1 MPTEQIIARIRR
13 ALLLDQTAF
22 EEARD
27 DATFTPFA
35 AALAAIAVLIG
46 GLGAWLWSAAVLE
59 DTPDGFFVDAVIL
72 GVIFLILL
80 WAAGLAVMYLVLT
93 QVYREEATPDALLR
107 VAALGHLPF
116 VVSFFVFIP
125 GIGFGFGLLA
135 IAAMFF
141 YTIYGL
147 RAAFPAIDPLRVMI
161 AVVAGFAVWA
171 MILPLLSSPGD
182 AFTPGTFVYEWTE
195 DVVEDISAG
204 SAGPG
209 DVGGA
214 AGEYL
219 DCIQNADTA
228 EELQQCADQLQ

>member
-46 GLGAWLWSAAVLE
+46 GVGTWLWSAVVLE

-80 WAAGLAVMYLVLT
+80 WAAGLAVIYLVLT

-147 RAAFPAIDPLRVMI
+147 RAAFPAIDPFRVMI

-171 MILPLLSSPGD
+171 MILPLLSGPGD
-182 AFTPGTFVYEWTE
+182 AFTPGTFAFEWTE
-195 DVVEDISAG
+195 DVVEDLSAD

-214 AGEYL
+214 AGDYL
-219 DCIQNADTA
+219 DCVENADTV
-228 EELQQCADQLQ
+228 EELQQCADEFQ